1 MNTNSKKMVKV
12 QSARTIGN
20 FLRKNNSVKRQVYN
34 LSFTNKEIDELIEA
48 LFKCEYDDINV
59 GKWYVYLTSL
69 TPWNKRSKK
78 NVLRFSYLTDNG
90 WTEIFSTSTNECDG
104 DIYIGWDEYLVDFKV
119 IEDKISTTQ
128 EIKEEQN
135 MEKNNKLEELMKKY
149 EALLVART
157 QDYIAR
163 QLQSYE
169 DIDFVSF
176 ENTDVLFNDPEFFS
190 DMLIY
195 PEDNFLM
202 VEINGYT
209 STLDGYY
216 TVETERN
223 NSNDRLEQCATFDL
237 KMLYESNK

>member
-1 MNTNSKKMVKV
+1 M
-12 QSARTIGN
+12 
-20 FLRKNNSVKRQVYN
+20 
-34 LSFTNKEIDELIEA
+34 
-48 LFKCEYDDINV
+48 
-59 GKWYVYLTSL
+59 
-69 TPWNKRSKK
+69 
-78 NVLRFSYLTDNG
+78 
-90 WTEIFSTSTNECDG
+90 
-104 DIYIGWDEYLVDFKV
+104 
-119 IEDKISTTQ
+119 
-128 EIKEEQN
+128 
-135 MEKNNKLEELMKKY
+135 EELMKKY
-149 EALLVART
+149 QALLAART

-169 DIDFVSF
+169 KVDYVSF

-190 DMLIY
+190 DILIY

-237 KMLYESNK
+237 KKLYESNK